1 MNLATTAPSAHQLC
15 RRPACLGLVSEPPK
29 LHCLAQA
36 GYLLREVLEAHPAMK
51 VVITREVE
59 KFLFRPGLQERAR
72 YYGVIFLNQ
81 MPLSHNPALGM
92 RPSACP
98 SLHALC
104 FCCSNLSILWSLWV
118 CSGVCRLVLKRYP
131 L

>member
-1 MNLATTAPSAHQLC
+1 MCPDLGSEVLRRHC
-15 RRPACLGLVSEPPK
+15 R
-29 LHCLAQA
+29 AQA

-92 RPSACP
+92 PPPPSPDCMRCP
-98 SLHALC
+98 WFAMNMPQ
-104 FCCSNLSILWSLWV
+104 F
-118 CSGVCRLVLKRYP
+118 
-131 L
+131 

>member
-1 MNLATTAPSAHQLC
+1 MCPDSGSEVLRRRC
-15 RRPACLGLVSEPPK
+15 R
-29 LHCLAQA
+29 AQA

-81 MPLSHNPALGM
+81 MPLSHSPALGM
-92 RPSACP
+92 PP
-98 SLHALC
+98 PPPPLLHAL
-104 FCCSNLSILWSLWV
+104 SLL
-118 CSGVCRLVLKRYP
+118 CDEHASVLKY
-131 L
+131 LGLLCGLQSCISM